1 MPKRTT
7 DYRTEL
13 LQDLGSPDEAAHYL
27 NAALE
32 DSPEMF
38 LVALR
43 DVAEARRMARVAGEA
58 GVAREAL
65 YRMLCETGNPRY
77 SSLTGILKA
86 LGLRLAI
93 EADTRLFQ
101 SPPPDPD
108 GVLLGEETTAS
119 TGVSTDLMTETEIS
133 GAREALTQPYPITR
147 KPAQNA
153 VTAVDCMPLRIEYA

>member
-13 LQDLGSPDEAAHYL
+13 LQDLGSPGEASHYL

-43 DVAEARRMARVAGEA
+43 DVAEARQMARVAGEA

-101 SPPPDPD
+101 SPN
-108 GVLLGEETTAS
+108 GVFLGEETTAS
-119 TGVSTDLMTETEIS
+119 TGVSTDLMTGTEIS
-133 GAREALTQPYPITR
+133 GEREALTQPYPITR
-147 KPAQNA
+147 QPAQNA
-153 VTAVDCMPLRIEYA
+153 VTAVGCMPLEIVYA